1 MLREHQLVTLILSLQ
16 DSFSSSKAKLAPP
29 ASFSRPLARKPPFTI
44 GMIAQASPVDQ
55 LLAQREGDEPLDH
68 GGAHL
73 GRDALAGCWLLLHS
87 SAESE
92 NAADC
97 SAAAEILI

>member
-1 MLREHQLVTLILSLQ
+1 MVLREHQFITLILALH

-29 ASFSRPLARKPPFTI
+29 ASSSHPLARKPPFSI
-44 GMIAQASPVDQ
+44 GMTACPSLVAQ

-73 GRDALAGCWLLLHS
+73 GRDAPVSGWVLPTPQF
-87 SAESE
+87 
-92 NAADC
+92 
-97 SAAAEILI
+97 

>member
-29 ASFSRPLARKPPFTI
+29 ASFSRPLARRPPFTI

-73 GRDALAGCWLLLHS
+73 GRDAPVSGWVLPTPQFYRR
-87 SAESE
+87 
-92 NAADC
+92 
-97 SAAAEILI
+97 I